1 MGRRSRRIAADS
13 EASLLSMG
21 KYLLR
26 RTISGLVALVLFTAF
41 MFFLIDTLV
50 PGDYFTPARLGMTG
64 PEVEA
69 LRHQYG
75 LDRPVYIRYLFWLR
89 NVITHGLGQTTVGFM
104 RHGTVTSALPATVLV
119 FFIGIALAYL
129 LGAWLGRIAAWK
141 RGGRGRALTFLA
153 VTTYTL
159 FPPFLGFLL
168 VHFLGQRV
176 TNLKYDVLGTSVDV
190 PPALRPDIMWKMT
203 ITIIVAAVIVLVLG
217 VLATRTFGRRRL
229 LSAPL
234 GVVLIAG
241 ISVGWWAH
249 KGILD
254 FTAYVGFDAVVPI
267 LAFGILS
274 YGDFLLVT
282 RTSIAGV
289 MHDDYVMT
297 AIAKGMPERIV
308 RDRHAGRNA
317 IFPVLGRLVVSL
329 PYLLS
334 GLVIIEQSVGWN
346 GLGTVLFDAITFQ
359 DLPVCMDVLLVIGIF
374 TLVARLAFD
383 VAQAVLDPRVWRPV

>member
-1 MGRRSRRIAADS
+1 
-13 EASLLSMG
+13 MG
-21 KYLLR
+21 KYLLK

-69 LRHQYG
+69 LRHQFG
-75 LDRPVYIRYLFWLR
+75 LDRPIYVRYLFWLR
-89 NVITHGLGQTTVGFM
+89 NVVTHGLGQTTVGFM
-104 RHGTVTSALPATVLV
+104 RYGSVSNALPATVLV
-119 FFIGIALAYL
+119 FFVGIALAYL
-129 LGAWLGRIAAWK
+129 LGSWLGRVAAWK

-168 VHFLGQRV
+168 VHFLGQKV
-176 TNLKYDVLGTSVDV
+176 TSLKFDVVGTSVDWTTT
-190 PPALRPDIMWKMT
+190 LRPQIMWKMT
-203 ITIIVAAVIVLVLG
+203 ITIIIATLLVLAIG
-217 VLATRTFGRRRL
+217 IVVSKAFGRRRL
-229 LSAPL
+229 LPVPL
-234 GVVLIAG
+234 SLLLIAA
-241 ISVGWWAH
+241 ISFGWWDY

-254 FTAYVGFDAVVPI
+254 YTVYVGFDAVIPI

-346 GLGTVLFDAITFQ
+346 GIGTVLFNAITFQ
-359 DLPVCMDVLLVIGIF
+359 DLPVCMDVLLVIGVF
-374 TLVARLAFD
+374 TLVARLVFD
-383 VAQAVLDPRVWRPV
+383 VTQAVLDPRVWRPV